1 MSTETPPK
9 ERSVPKPV
17 FTDAE
22 AGSKEFPSSTSRS
35 YNYFTPAKRRASVY
49 EDVTVDVQPDPERHL
64 TQGWIYGFADGTSG
78 YPKEWTKLKSDNWH
92 LFLDPNEEWE
102 QTIYRNN
109 ANVVRQV
116 QQNVANAKAAHAFA
130 QWNRPW
136 VDIVA
141 KHVGAWA
148 HAEHGLGM
156 HVYTPANR
164 DAPTNMI
171 NNALS
176 VGAVHK
182 LRFAQD
188 VILYNLDL
196 DEEIEGFDGQAHM
209 ATWQEDP
216 LWRKTRENVEQLTG
230 IRDWAE
236 AWFATAVVFEPLV
249 GELFRS
255 GFIMQTA
262 ALQGDFVTPTLFGS
276 AESDTAREQRG
287 ARRLYSMLA
296 DDETNG
302 AENKADDAG
311 LAHEVDADQHRGRPH
326 PAADLV
332 PARREGDAVR
342 GVDGALVA
350 ALLRRCSP
358 TSASRPRRRRE
369 HERDRRSLQGR
380 SHVVQPG
387 RRDADEQPGRPHGR
401 RRHAQA
407 RQRHGRG
414 AAVDD
419 PRRRRRASSTSTTRR
434 SPRRSAGTTSATT
447 TSRRSCRPTTGAW
460 SSSTTA

>member
-1 MSTETPPK
+1 MSTETPPR

-78 YPKEWTKLKSDNWH
+78 YPKEWTRLQSSNWH
-92 LFLDPNEEWE
+92 EFLDPNEEWE

-116 QQNVANAKAAHAFA
+116 QQNISK
-130 QWNRPW
+130 
-136 VDIVA
+136 A

-188 VILYNLDL
+188 VILYNLEL
-196 DEEIEGFDGQAHM
+196 DDQIEGFDGQAHI
-209 ATWQEDP
+209 ATWQQDP
-216 LWRKTRENVEQLTG
+216 VWQKTRENVEQLTAA
-230 IRDWAE
+230 RDWAE
-236 AWFATAVVFEPLV
+236 AFFATTVVFEPLV

-287 ARRLYSMLA
+287 ARRLYSMLVA
-296 DDETNG
+296 DADFG
-302 AENKADDAG
+302 AENRATLQEWLEKWTPVSLEAART
-311 LAHEVDADQHRGRPH
+311 LQPLWSQ
-326 PAADLV
+326 PA
-332 PARREGDAVR
+332 EKTVR
-342 GVDGALVA
+342 FEQSLERSSQRFA
-350 ALLRRCSP
+350 ALLSDIGLETP
-358 TSASRPRRRRE
+358 KEA
-369 HERDRRSLQGR
+369 
-380 SHVVQPG
+380 
-387 RRDADEQPGRPHGR
+387 
-401 RRHAQA
+401 
-407 RQRHGRG
+407 
-414 AAVDD
+414 
-419 PRRRRRASSTSTTRR
+419 
-434 SPRRSAGTTSATT
+434 
-447 TSRRSCRPTTGAW
+447 
-460 SSSTTA
+460 